1 MAIFPS
7 LLLLVVAI
15 VLLILATFNGGRRRN
30 KSNQPPS
37 PSKLPIIGNLHQLG
51 GPRSL
56 LHRTLQSLSNKHGP
70 LMLLHMGNIPT
81 LVVSSAEM
89 AEEILKTHDLVFASR
104 PSPCPNAARQLLY
117 GGTDL
122 AFAPYGEF
130 WRQVRKICVIE
141 LLSGKRVQSFAFIW
155 EEEVGS
161 MIEEIKGSSSISTVN
176 LTDMLLSLS
185 SGIISRVA
193 LGKKYIGGENGKNRF
208 MDLARE
214 SEVLLGSFSVGD
226 YFPSLGWIDVLSGLD
241 ARLKRVSKG
250 MDDFLDQVIEDHLIR
265 RNVNND
271 INDDEHKDLV
281 DVLLHLQKDTNADI
295 HLTKDNLKAIISDMF
310 SAGTDTSAVTLEW
323 AMAELMRNPHVM
335 EKAQAEVRRV
345 VGRKAKVEEDNLIQ
359 MDYLKFIIKE
369 TLRLHPPGPLLIP
382 HESTTSVTLQGYH
395 ISAKTRVL
403 INVWAIGRDPKSW
416 ENADE
421 FLPERFTNNPI
432 NFKGRDFQFL
442 PFGAGR
448 RICPGMSFGIFTL
461 ELALANLLYWFDWD
475 LPGGA
480 KKEDID
486 MSEVSGIVV
495 HKKFPLHLVAK
506 YHFSP

>member
-7 LLLLVVAI
+7 LLLLTVAI

-51 GPRSL
+51 GPGSL
-56 LHRTLQSLSNKHGP
+56 LHYSLRSLSEKHGP
-70 LMLLHMGNIPT
+70 LMLLHMGNSPT

-104 PSPCPNAARQLLY
+104 PLPCPYAARQLLY

-122 AFAPYGEF
+122 AFAPYGEY
-130 WRQVRKICVIE
+130 WRQIRKICVLE
-141 LLSGKRVQSFAFIW
+141 LLSGKRVQSFAFIR

-161 MIEEIKGSSSISTVN
+161 MIEEIKGSNSISAVD
-176 LTDMLLSLS
+176 LTDMFLSLS

-214 SEVLLGSFSVGD
+214 LEALLGSFCVGD
-226 YFPSLGWIDVLSGLD
+226 YFPSFGWIDVLSGFD

-250 MDDFLDQVIEDHLIR
+250 MDDFLDQVIDDHLIR
-265 RNVNND
+265 SNVNSDGND
-271 INDDEHKDLV
+271 REHNDLV
-281 DVLLHLQKDTNADI
+281 DILLHLNTNANVR
-295 HLTKDNLKAIISDMF
+295 LTKDNLKAIISDMF
-310 SAGTDTSAVTLEW
+310 VGGTDTSSVILEW
-323 AMAELMRNPHVM
+323 AMAELMKNPHDVM
-335 EKAQAEVRRV
+335 EKAQTEVRRV
-345 VGRKAKVEEDNLIQ
+345 VGRKAKVEEDDLAQ
-359 MDYLKFIIKE
+359 MDYLKCIIKE
-369 TLRLHPPGPLLIP
+369 TLRLHPPAPLLVP
-382 HESTTSVTLQGYH
+382 HESTRSVTVQGYH

-403 INVWAIGRDPKSW
+403 INAWAIGRDPKSW

-432 NFKGRDFQFL
+432 NFKGQDFQL
-442 PFGAGR
+442 IPFGAGR
-448 RICPGMSFGIFTL
+448 RICPGMAFGIFTV
-461 ELALANLLYWFDWD
+461 EVALANLLYWFDWA
-475 LPGGA
+475 LPGST

-486 MSEVSGIVV
+486 MSEVSGLVV
-495 HKKFPLHLVAK
+495 HKKFPLYLVPK
-506 YHFSP
+506 YHFSM

>member
-15 VLLILATFNGGRRRN
+15 VLLILATSNGGRRRN

-51 GPRSL
+51 GPSSL
-56 LHRTLQSLSNKHGP
+56 LHRSLQSLSNKHGP

-104 PSPCPNAARQLLY
+104 PLPCPNAARELIY

-122 AFAPYGEF
+122 AFSPYGEY
-130 WRQVRKICVIE
+130 WRQVRKICVVE
-141 LLSGKRVQSFAFIW
+141 LLSGKRVQSFAFIM

-161 MIEEIKGSSSISTVN
+161 MIKEIKGSSSVFAVN
-176 LTDMLLSLS
+176 LTDMFLYLS

-193 LGKKYIGGENGKNRF
+193 FGKKYIGGENGENRF

-214 SEVLLGSFSVGD
+214 LEVLLGSFCVGD
-226 YFPSLGWIDVLSGLD
+226 YFPSFGWIDVLSGLD

-250 MDDFLDQVIEDHLIR
+250 MDDFLDQVIDDHLIR
-265 RNVNND
+265 TNANKD
-271 INDDEHKDLV
+271 GNDDEHNDLV
-281 DVLLHLQKDTNADI
+281 DVLLHLQKDTNADV
-295 HLTKDNLKAIISDMF
+295 HLTKDNLKAIILDMF
-310 SAGTDTSAVTLEW
+310 VGGTDTSSVTLEW
-323 AMAELMRNPHVM
+323 AMAELTKNPHVM

-345 VGRKAKVEEDNLIQ
+345 VGRKAKVEEDDIAQ
-359 MDYLKFIIKE
+359 MDYLKSIIKE
-369 TLRLHPPGPLLIP
+369 TLRLHPPLPLLVP
-382 HESTTSVTLQGYH
+382 HESTRSTTLQGYH
-395 ISAKTRVL
+395 ITAKTRVL
-403 INVWAIGRDPKSW
+403 INAWAIGRDPKSW

-421 FLPERFTNNPI
+421 FLPERFSNNPI
-432 NFKGRDFQFL
+432 HFKGQDFQL
-442 PFGAGR
+442 IPFGAGR
-448 RICPGMSFGIFTL
+448 RICPGMSFGILTV

-480 KKEDID
+480 KKDDID
-486 MSEVSGIVV
+486 MSEAMGIVV
-495 HKKFPLHLVAK
+495 HKKFPLHLVPK
-506 YHFSP
+506 YH